1 MDKLNVGALILE
13 KTSLI
18 NRPPNVGIVIDRYDL
33 SGYEYVEIY
42 WCETKKTTRH
52 SDLEVGWY
60 LIGGE
65 LALWTI
71 INE

>member
-18 NRPPNVGIVIDRYDL
+18 NRPPNVGIIIDRYARN
-33 SGYEYVEIY
+33 GFEYIEIY
-42 WCETKKTTRH
+42 WCGTKKITRH
-52 SDLEVGWY
+52 SDMEVGWY